1 MIKSGFSDKWLEELK
16 SRTNIVDVIG
26 SYATLTKK
34 GKNYWACCPFHTE
47 KTPSFAIN
55 EFEQFYHCFG
65 CHAGGDVIR
74 FVMEIES
81 VSFYEAV
88 KMLAERAGIPLPEI
102 KEDENIIAHK
112 KKVAKMTELM
122 RDTAK
127 HYHQNLRLPEGQK
140 ALQYLRS
147 RGFKDSTIVKFG
159 LGASVGFT
167 EVVEHLRQLGY
178 SEQLMKEAGVV
189 NVSRDRCF
197 DHLSNRVITPI
208 FNQYGEVIAFGGR
221 ELEKSGYGKYQNT
234 VNTPL
239 FDKSK
244 TLYGLNFVRNYK
256 KSNPLD
262 SIIVVEGYMDVI
274 SLSQAGIENVV
285 ASMGTSFTQY
295 QARLLKKLVNKVY
308 TCFDGDSAGQEA
320 TLRGLDILRSENIEV
335 MVISI
340 PDDMDPDEYVKAH
353 GVDGFRRLISDALPL
368 IEYKLYLAERGL
380 DPSNPTSRT
389 KYVEKALSVLKE
401 LPTEAE
407 REVYLPTISEKSGI
421 TFGGL
426 KNTLESGRFTDS
438 ASTLT
443 KQEPKKN
450 SEDKDKDMSYYTPA
464 RFVLYSLIREMP
476 YATLNEDL
484 LPYLEDDTHR
494 DLYRYYVECKQNG
507 TKLITGNIFTA
518 VEDEREAEAILSPA
532 CDTDDSKVSTRYYL
546 ECLASLKRR
555 YVDKMVIELNE
566 SIRVETDKTKRD
578 ELLSRLNELLL
589 NR

>member
-16 SRTNIVDVIG
+16 SRVNIIDVIG
-26 SYATLTKK
+26 SYTTLTRK

-55 EFEQFYHCFG
+55 EMEQYYHCFG

-127 HYHQNLRLPEGQK
+127 HYHSNLRLPDGQK
-140 ALQYLRS
+140 ALQYLRG

-159 LGASVGFT
+159 LGVSAGFT
-167 EVVEHLRQLGY
+167 EVVDHLKSLGY
-178 SEQLMKEAGVV
+178 SEQLMLEAGVV
-189 NVSRDRCF
+189 NVSKDRYF

-208 FNQYGEVIAFGGR
+208 FNQYGEVVAFGGR

-234 VNTPL
+234 INTPL

-256 KSNPLD
+256 KNNPLD

-274 SLSQAGIENVV
+274 SLAQAGIENVV

-295 QARLLKKLVNKVY
+295 QARLLKKLVSKVY
-308 TCFDGDSAGQEA
+308 TCFDGDLAGQEA
-320 TLRGLDILRSENIEV
+320 TLRGLDILRSENIDV
-335 MVISI
+335 LVISI
-340 PDDMDPDEYVKAH
+340 PDDMDPDEYIKAH
-353 GVDGFRRLISDALPL
+353 GVDAFKGLISSALPL
-368 IEYKLYLAERGL
+368 IEYKLYLAELGL
-380 DPSNPTSRT
+380 DPTNPTSRS

-407 REVYLPTISEKSGI
+407 REVYLPIISEKSGI

-443 KQEPKKN
+443 REEPKKN
-450 SEDKDKDMSYYTPA
+450 NVDKDKDMSYYTPA
-464 RFVLYSLIREMP
+464 RFVLYSLIREMS
-476 YATLNEDL
+476 YAELNEDL

-507 TKLITGNIFTA
+507 VKLITGNMFTA
-518 VEDEREAEAILSPA
+518 VEDEKEAEAILSPS
-532 CDTDDSKVSTRYYL
+532 CNSEDNSISSKYFVES
-546 ECLASLKRR
+546 LASLKRR
-555 YVDKMVIELNE
+555 YVDKMVADLNE
-566 SIRVETDKTKRD
+566 RIRVEPDKAKRS
-578 ELLSRLNELLL
+578 ELLSILNELILK
-589 NR
+589 R

>member
-16 SRTNIVDVIG
+16 SRINIIDVIG
-26 SYATLTKK
+26 SYTTLTRK

-55 EFEQFYHCFG
+55 EMEQYYHCFG

-127 HYHQNLRLPEGQK
+127 HYHSNLRLPDGQK
-140 ALQYLRS
+140 ALQYLRG

-159 LGASVGFT
+159 LGVSAGFT
-167 EVVEHLRQLGY
+167 EVVDHLKSLGY
-178 SEQLMKEAGVV
+178 SEQLMLEAGVV
-189 NVSRDRCF
+189 NVSKDRYF

-208 FNQYGEVIAFGGR
+208 FNQYGEVVAFGGR

-234 VNTPL
+234 INTPL

-256 KSNPLD
+256 KNNPLD

-274 SLSQAGIENVV
+274 SLAQAGIENVV

-295 QARLLKKLVNKVY
+295 QARLLKKLVSKVY
-308 TCFDGDSAGQEA
+308 TCFDGDLAGQEA
-320 TLRGLDILRSENIEV
+320 TLRGLDILRSENIDV
-335 MVISI
+335 LVISI
-340 PDDMDPDEYVKAH
+340 PDDMDPDEYIKAH
-353 GVDGFRRLISDALPL
+353 GVDAFKGLISSALPL
-368 IEYKLYLAERGL
+368 IEYKLYLAELGL
-380 DPSNPTSRT
+380 DPTNPTSRS

-407 REVYLPTISEKSGI
+407 REVYLPIISEKSGI

-443 KQEPKKN
+443 REEPKKN
-450 SEDKDKDMSYYTPA
+450 NVDKDKDMSYYTPA
-464 RFVLYSLIREMP
+464 RFVLYSLIREMS
-476 YATLNEDL
+476 YAELNEDL

-507 TKLITGNIFTA
+507 VKLITGNMFTA
-518 VEDEREAEAILSPA
+518 VEDEKEAEAILSPS
-532 CDTDDSKVSTRYYL
+532 CNSEDNSISSKYFVES
-546 ECLASLKRR
+546 LASLKRR
-555 YVDKMVIELNE
+555 YVDKMVADLNE
-566 SIRVETDKTKRD
+566 RIRVEPDKAKRS
-578 ELLSRLNELLL
+578 ELLSILNELILK
-589 NR
+589 R

>member
-16 SRTNIVDVIG
+16 SRINIIDVIG
-26 SYATLTKK
+26 SYTTLTHK

-55 EFEQFYHCFG
+55 EMEQYYHCFG

-127 HYHQNLRLPEGQK
+127 HYHSNLRLPDGQK
-140 ALQYLRS
+140 ALQYLRG

-159 LGASVGFT
+159 LGVSAGFT
-167 EVVEHLRQLGY
+167 EVVDHLKSLGY
-178 SEQLMKEAGVV
+178 SEQLMLEAGVV
-189 NVSRDRCF
+189 NVSKDRYF

-208 FNQYGEVIAFGGR
+208 FNQYGEVVAFGGR

-234 VNTPL
+234 INTPL

-256 KSNPLD
+256 KNNPLD

-274 SLSQAGIENVV
+274 SLAQAGIENVV

-295 QARLLKKLVNKVY
+295 QARLLKKLVSKVY
-308 TCFDGDSAGQEA
+308 TCFDGDLAGQEA
-320 TLRGLDILRSENIEV
+320 TLRGLDILRSENIDV
-335 MVISI
+335 LVISI
-340 PDDMDPDEYVKAH
+340 PDDMDPDEYIKAH
-353 GVDGFRRLISDALPL
+353 GVDAFKGLISSALPL
-368 IEYKLYLAERGL
+368 IEYKLYLAELGL
-380 DPSNPTSRT
+380 DPTNPTSRS

-407 REVYLPTISEKSGI
+407 REVYLPIISEKSGI

-443 KQEPKKN
+443 REEPKKN
-450 SEDKDKDMSYYTPA
+450 NVDKDKDMSYYTPA
-464 RFVLYSLIREMP
+464 RFVLYSLIREMS
-476 YATLNEDL
+476 YAELNEDL

-507 TKLITGNIFTA
+507 VKLITGNMFTA
-518 VEDEREAEAILSPA
+518 VEDEKEAEAILSPS
-532 CDTDDSKVSTRYYL
+532 CNSEDNSISSKYFVES
-546 ECLASLKRR
+546 LASLKRR
-555 YVDKMVIELNE
+555 YVDKMVKDLNE
-566 SIRVETDKTKRD
+566 RIRVEPDKAKRS
-578 ELLSRLNELLL
+578 ELLSILNELILK
-589 NR
+589 R

>member
-16 SRTNIVDVIG
+16 SRINIIDVIG
-26 SYATLTKK
+26 SYATLTRK

-55 EFEQFYHCFG
+55 EMEQYYHCFG

-127 HYHQNLRLPEGQK
+127 HYHSNLRLPDGQK
-140 ALQYLRS
+140 ALQYLRG

-159 LGASVGFT
+159 LGVSTGFT
-167 EVVEHLRQLGY
+167 EVVDHLKSLGY
-178 SEQLMKEAGVV
+178 SEQLMLEAGVV
-189 NVSRDRCF
+189 NVSKDRYF

-208 FNQYGEVIAFGGR
+208 FNQYGEVVAFGGR

-234 VNTPL
+234 INTPL

-256 KSNPLD
+256 KNNPLD

-274 SLSQAGIENVV
+274 SLAQAGIENVV

-295 QARLLKKLVNKVY
+295 QARLLKKLVSKVY
-308 TCFDGDSAGQEA
+308 TCFDGDLAGQEA
-320 TLRGLDILRSENIEV
+320 TLRGLDILRSENIDV
-335 MVISI
+335 LVISI
-340 PDDMDPDEYVKAH
+340 PDDMDPDEYIKAH
-353 GVDGFRRLISDALPL
+353 GVDAFKGLISSALPL
-368 IEYKLYLAERGL
+368 IEYKLYLAELGL
-380 DPSNPTSRT
+380 DPTNPTSRS

-407 REVYLPTISEKSGI
+407 REVYLPIISEKSGI

-443 KQEPKKN
+443 REEPKKN
-450 SEDKDKDMSYYTPA
+450 NVDKDKDMSYYTPA
-464 RFVLYSLIREMP
+464 RFVLYSLIREMS
-476 YATLNEDL
+476 YADLNEDL

-507 TKLITGNIFTA
+507 VKLITGNMFTA
-518 VEDEREAEAILSPA
+518 VEDEKEAEAILSPS
-532 CDTDDSKVSTRYYL
+532 CNSEDNSISSKYFVES
-546 ECLASLKRR
+546 LASLKRR
-555 YVDKMVIELNE
+555 YVDKMVADLNE
-566 SIRVETDKTKRD
+566 RIRVEPDKAKRS
-578 ELLSRLNELLL
+578 ELLSILNELILK
-589 NR
+589 R

>member
-16 SRTNIVDVIG
+16 SRTNIIDVIG
-26 SYATLTKK
+26 SYTTLTRK

-55 EFEQFYHCFG
+55 EMEQYYHCFG

-112 KKVAKMTELM
+112 KKVAKMTEMM

-127 HYHQNLRLPEGQK
+127 HYHSNLRLADGQK
-140 ALQYLRS
+140 ALQYLRG

-159 LGASVGFT
+159 LGVSAGFT
-167 EVVEHLRQLGY
+167 EVVDHLKSLGY
-178 SEQLMKEAGVV
+178 SEQLMLEAGVV
-189 NVSRDRCF
+189 NVSKDRYF

-208 FNQYGEVIAFGGR
+208 FNQYGEVVAFGGR

-234 VNTPL
+234 INTPL

-256 KSNPLD
+256 KNNPLD

-274 SLSQAGIENVV
+274 SLAQAGIENVV

-295 QARLLKKLVNKVY
+295 QARLLKKFVNKVY

-320 TLRGLDILRSENIEV
+320 TLRGLDILRSENIDV
-335 MVISI
+335 LVISI
-340 PDDMDPDEYVKAH
+340 PDDMDPDEYIKKN
-353 GVDGFRRLISDALPL
+353 GVDAFKQLISSARPL
-368 IEYKLYLAERGL
+368 IEYKLYLAELGL
-380 DPSNPTSRT
+380 DPTNPTSRS

-407 REVYLPTISEKSGI
+407 REVYLPIISEKSGI

-443 KQEPKKN
+443 KEPKKN
-450 SEDKDKDMSYYTPA
+450 NVDKDKDMSYYTPA
-464 RFVLYSLIREMP
+464 RYVLYSLIREMS
-476 YATLNEDL
+476 YARLNEDL

-507 TKLITGNIFTA
+507 VKLITGNMFTA

-532 CDTDDSKVSTRYYL
+532 CDSDDNDISAKYFVES
-546 ECLASLKRR
+546 LASLKRR
-555 YVDKMVIELNE
+555 YVDKMVTDLNE
-566 SIRVETDKTKRD
+566 RIRVETDKTRRS
-578 ELLSRLNELLL
+578 ELLGMLNELLL
-589 NR
+589 NK

>member
-16 SRTNIVDVIG
+16 SRTNIIDVIG
-26 SYATLTKK
+26 SYTTLTRK

-55 EFEQFYHCFG
+55 EMEQYYHCFG

-88 KMLAERAGIPLPEI
+88 KMIAERAGIPLPEI

-127 HYHQNLRLPEGQK
+127 HYHSNLRLSDGQK
-140 ALQYLRS
+140 ALQYLRG

-159 LGASVGFT
+159 LGVSAGFT
-167 EVVEHLRQLGY
+167 EVVDHLKSLGY
-178 SEQLMKEAGVV
+178 SEQLMLEAGVV
-189 NVSRDRCF
+189 NVSKDRYF

-208 FNQYGEVIAFGGR
+208 FNQYGEVVAFGGR

-234 VNTPL
+234 INTPL

-256 KSNPLD
+256 KNNPLD

-274 SLSQAGIENVV
+274 SLAQAGIENVV

-335 MVISI
+335 LVISI
-340 PDDMDPDEYVKAH
+340 PDDMDPDEYIKAH
-353 GVDGFRRLISDALPL
+353 GVDAFRGLISNARPL
-368 IEYKLYLAERGL
+368 IEYKLYLAELGL
-380 DPSNPTSRT
+380 DPTNPTSRS
-389 KYVEKALSVLKE
+389 KYVKKALSVLKE

-407 REVYLPTISEKSGI
+407 REVYIPIISEKSGI
-421 TFGGL
+421 TFAGL

-443 KQEPKKN
+443 REEPKKN
-450 SEDKDKDMSYYTPA
+450 NVDKDKDMSYYTPA

-507 TKLITGNIFTA
+507 IKLITGNMFTA
-518 VEDEREAEAILSPA
+518 VEDEKEAEAILSPA
-532 CDTDDSKVSTRYYL
+532 CDSDDHNISEKYFVESLDT
-546 ECLASLKRR
+546 LKRR
-555 YVDKMVIELNE
+555 YIDKMVADLTERIG
-566 SIRVETDKTKRD
+566 VETDKNRRS
-578 ELLSRLNELLL
+578 ELLGMLNELILKK
-589 NR
+589 